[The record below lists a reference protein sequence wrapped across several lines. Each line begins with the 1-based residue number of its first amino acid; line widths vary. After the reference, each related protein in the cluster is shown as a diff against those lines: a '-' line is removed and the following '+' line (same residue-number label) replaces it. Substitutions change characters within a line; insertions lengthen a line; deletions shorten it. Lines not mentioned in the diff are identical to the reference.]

1 MKRPATLLLTG
12 AIVAAGAV
20 WYPTHVAAALCG
32 MPVVSGVT
40 VNGVSKQFAPAG
52 SAVTITGS
60 NFMALTCNTT
70 ANVGGVGL
78 AQNQMTVSNSALTFT
93 AQPGMH
99 GGIQVTETGVG
110 GSNVSNAN
118 IAFYT
123 TPTVSGLSTA
133 TPTAAQGVTVSGSGF
148 NFTLPS
154 GDEQMTAKYLS
165 GSTTCSGAS
174 ATLSSDSAIAVS
186 APGHYCDG
194 AVALTISAPG
204 DLGNPSGSQITVYS
218 GEPGTVDVKA
228 VADSLPTTAV
238 VAGSTF
244 NVTGSGFGSSGS
256 ATLGGAG
263 VTTTWS
269 DTSVGITVPD
279 TAVSKSAVALT
290 RGFDN
295 AAITVPGQLTVNAR
309 VDGISPTSAQPGDA
323 VTVSGG
329 GFGTTAGTVSLA
341 SASATV
347 SSWSPTSITFTVPS
361 AGQTG
366 QLTIT
371 PVDTG
376 PPATEPSLTV
386 THPVVLG
393 VTPTSGGAPGSSGSG
408 ANSKPLTQQQ
418 VQQVTQA
425 LSAPP
430 PPLPPPV
437 VGGTPPPIPP
447 SHPTN
452 GSVALSLKP
461 TATTAKPGKAVPFTV
476 TLLAYGRPVGN
487 APVQMVVAYEPGPD
501 AVIVPMSGI
510 TDDKGQFHGTVHL
523 SKKPGEMIIL
533 ARTGEFSAEV
543 QLIGSTVTAATVGT
557 GHTTGT
563 TALQSS
569 LPYAVVALAALLLIA
584 GLGIRIWLWVGSTES
599 VRAALVRERL
609 GRLARAAGRP
619 FRAAGRAVRGFL
631 LAHVVKAPPRAA
643 SGRDVQARG
652 NTASEAEVPAEHQA
666 TAVLGDLGSDA
677 APDQAKERISVGP

>member
-12 AIVAAGAV
+12 AILAAGAV
-20 WYPTHVAAALCG
+20 WYPTHAAAALCG
-32 MPVVSGVT
+32 QPVVTGVT

-52 SAVTITGS
+52 SAVTVTGS

-70 ANVGGVGL
+70 ANIGGVGL
-78 AQNQMTVSNSALTFT
+78 AQNQMTVGNSSLTFT

-123 TPTVSGLSTA
+123 SPTVSGLSSA
-133 TPTAAQGVTVSGSGF
+133 TPTATQGVTVSGSGF

-154 GDEQMTAKYLS
+154 GEEQLTAKYLT

-174 ATLSSDSAIAVS
+174 ATLSSDTAIAVS

-204 DLGNPSGSQITVYS
+204 DLGNPSGSQMLIYS
-218 GEPGTVDVKA
+218 NQPGTVDVKA
-228 VADSLPTTAV
+228 VADSLSTTPV
-238 VAGSTF
+238 VAGSAV
-244 NVTGSGFGSSGS
+244 NVTGSGFGTGGA

-263 VTTTWS
+263 VTSTWS
-269 DTSVGITVPD
+269 DTSIGITVPD
-279 TAVSKSAVALT
+279 TAVSKSSVALT
-290 RGFDN
+290 RSFDN
-295 AAITVPGQLTVNAR
+295 AAITVPGELTVNAR
-309 VDGISPTSAQPGDA
+309 VDSISPTSAQPGDT
-323 VTVSGG
+323 VTVTGG
-329 GFGTTAGTVSLA
+329 GFGTTAGTVALA
-341 SASATV
+341 SANATV

-366 QLTIT
+366 PLTIT

-376 PPATEPSLTV
+376 APATELTLTV
-386 THPVVLG
+386 THPVSIQ
-393 VTPTSGGAPGSSGSG
+393 PTSGGASGSSGSG
-408 ANSKPLTQQQ
+408 ASSKPLTQQQ

-430 PPLPPPV
+430 PPLPPAV

-461 TATTAKPGKAVPFTV
+461 AATTAKPGKTVPFTV

-501 AVIVPMSGI
+501 GVIQPTSGT
-510 TDDKGQFHGTVHL
+510 TDAKGEFHGVVQL

-543 QLIGSTVTAATVGT
+543 QLIGSTVTAATGAAHATGT
-557 GHTTGT
+557 G
-563 TALQSS
+563 ALQNT
-569 LPYAVVALAALLLIA
+569 LPYAVLGLALLLVFA
-584 GLGIRIWLWVGSTES
+584 GIGIRIWLWVGSTES
-599 VRAALVRERL
+599 VRAALVRQRFS
-609 GRLARAAGRP
+609 RAAGTIRR
-619 FRAAGRAVRGFL
+619 RAGGAGRATRGFL
-631 LAHVVKAPPRAA
+631 LAHVVQAPPAA
-643 SGRDVQARG
+643 SRRDVQARG
-652 NTASEAEVPAEHQA
+652 NAASEGGVPAEREA
-666 TAVLGDLGSDA
+666 TVVLGDLGTDTT
-677 APDQAKERISVGP
+677 PDKAKERVSVGP

>member
-1 MKRPATLLLTG
+1 MKRPATILLTG
-12 AIVAAGAV
+12 AIVAAGAI
-20 WYPTHVAAALCG
+20 WYPAHAAAALCG
-32 MPVVSGVT
+32 QPSVASVT
-40 VNGVSKQFAPAG
+40 PRVAAAG
-52 SAVTITGS
+52 SPVTITGS

-70 ANVGGVGL
+70 ANIGGVGL
-78 AQNQMTVSNSALTFT
+78 AQNQMTVGNSSITFT

-110 GSNVSNAN
+110 GANVSNAN

-123 TPTVSGLSTA
+123 APTVSGLSTA

-154 GDEQMTAKYLS
+154 GDEQVTAKYLQ
-165 GSTTCSGAS
+165 GSATCSGAS
-174 ATLSSDSAIAVS
+174 ATLSSDTAIAVS

-194 AVALTISAPG
+194 PVALTISAPG
-204 DLGNPSGSQITVYS
+204 DLGNPSASQVTVYS
-218 GEPGTVDVKA
+218 GQPGNVDVRA
-228 VADSLPTTAV
+228 VADSLPTAPV
-238 VAGSTF
+238 VAGSTV
-244 NVTGSGFGSSGS
+244 NVTGSGFGSGGS
-256 ATLGGAG
+256 ATLSGASL
-263 VTTTWS
+263 TSTWS

-279 TAVSKSAVALT
+279 TAVSKSTVALT

-295 AAITVPGQLTVNAR
+295 AAITVPGQLTVNSRA
-309 VDGISPTSAQPGDA
+309 DSIAPASAQPGDA

-329 GFGTTAGTVSLA
+329 GFGTTTGTVALA

-386 THPVVLG
+386 THPVLIQPG
-393 VTPTSGGAPGSSGSG
+393 TGGAPGSSGSG

-418 VQQVTQA
+418 VEQVTQA

-430 PPLPPPV
+430 PPLPPV
-437 VGGTPPPIPP
+437 VIGGTPPPIPP

-452 GSVALSLKP
+452 GSIALALKP
-461 TATTAKPGKAVPFTV
+461 ASTTAKPGTTVPFTV

-501 AVIVPMSGI
+501 AVIQPMSGI
-510 TDDKGQFHGTVHL
+510 TDAKGQFHGTVHL
-523 SKKPGEMIIL
+523 SKRPGEMIIL

-543 QLIGSTVTAATVGT
+543 QLTGSTVTAATAGT
-557 GHTTGT
+557 GQASGT
-563 TALQSS
+563 SGLQNS
-569 LPYAVVALAALLLIA
+569 LPFAIAVLAALLLIV
-584 GLGIRIWLWVGSTES
+584 GIGIRIWLWLGSPDS
-599 VRAALVRERL
+599 VRAAFARERFS
-609 GRLARAAGRP
+609 RIV
-619 FRAAGRAVRGFL
+619 RAVGGRFGVVGQAVRRFL
-631 LAHVVKAPPRAA
+631 LAHVVQAPPSPA
-643 SGRDVQARG
+643 SRGDVQARG
-652 NTASEAEVPAEHQA
+652 DTASEVRV
-666 TAVLGDLGSDA
+666 TADGEPTIVLGDLGAHA
-677 APDQAKERISVGP
+677 APDEAKERVSVGP